1 MKKAPLFLAAA
12 LLVGSLLLVPLAPAY
27 ATTDLIPG
35 QAAIG
40 QLSDNQTAPTTDAV
54 TPEPTTATTDTAP
67 TTVVAD
73 TPTPAPATIIDTTA
87 APTADAVTPAPT
99 TATTDTTPAT
109 VVADTPTPAP
119 ATTMDIT
126 AAPTTAAATPA
137 PTTATTTTTIPT
149 TAAVTPEPTTATT
162 TTATPDSLPGQA
174 AAGQLSDNQPT
185 PSTAD
190 TEPPAPPPPPP
201 APATII
207 TAPALPVTDAPEV
220 GSTTG
225 LSTAPA
231 PAVTTPTPPADSN
244 VLPPITQATETQP
257 GLLPALTVL
266 GTPPS
271 GHHFPLPSDNGT
283 MHFPPFPA
291 PSDNGTVH
299 FPHFPP
305 SWDNSTVHF
314 PHFLPSWDNSTA
326 HFPPFTAPSDNG
338 TAHLPPFPQ
347 HGHHPPYTPNP
358 LPPQT
363 NPTYPSQYNP
373 TSHTYPYYPY
383 DPEYTLSTYAPVI
396 GSFMASPNYIQSG
409 QAATL
414 SWIVSGASVVTISPT
429 VGSVTNT
436 GSFDVMP
443 TYTTTYTLNAY
454 NSQGAVNA
462 STIVTVTPYVSAYG
476 GTYGTAVI
484 SSFTASPN
492 YIQPGQPATLSW
504 IVNNADTVTISPVV
518 GPVANTGSFDVT
530 PTYTTTYALSA
541 YNGAGTISASATV
554 TVAPDVSSYV
564 TPAYAIGTGVNI
576 DTDSSGTASGSTVN
590 ASQFINSIGNILNAN
605 GTSNSST
612 TAVDLWPMYLLLIG
626 LAAVASVVI
635 TALLVTKPAVAHTQ
649 STGMKTGYATSA
661 TAIITATQ
669 PATLTPMTTIVEIG
683 LPAKFVS
690 SGGITMPV
698 AGRPLGRRD
707 FRALISPDKADTIS
721 RQHILVTYEN
731 GVYYIEDPGSTNGT
745 MLNGSEI
752 KGSGKHTIENGDA
765 VELAHALNLTFKV

>member
-35 QAAIG
+35 QAAVG
-40 QLSDNQTAPTTDAV
+40 QLSDNQTAPTADAV
-54 TPEPTTATTDTAP
+54 TPAPTTATTDTAP
-67 TTVVAD
+67 TAVVAD

-99 TATTDTTPAT
+99 TATTDTTQAT

-119 ATTMDIT
+119 ATIIDTT
-126 AAPTTAAATPA
+126 AAPTTAAATPE
-137 PTTATTTTTIPT
+137 PTTAMTTTTIPT
-149 TAAVTPEPTTATT
+149 TTAVTPEPTTATT
-162 TTATPDSLPGQA
+162 TTATPDALPGQA
-174 AAGQLSDNQPT
+174 AVGQLSDNQT
-185 PSTAD
+185 IPSTAD

-201 APATII
+201 APATVIA
-207 TAPALPVTDAPEV
+207 APALSVTAAPEA
-220 GSTTG
+220 GSTTD
-225 LSTAPA
+225 LSAAPA
-231 PAVTTPTPPADSN
+231 LAVT
-244 VLPPITQATETQP
+244 PPISP
-257 GLLPALTVL
+257 TVSQTVS

-271 GHHFPLPSDNGT
+271 RHHFPQSWDNGT
-283 MHFPPFPA
+283 AHLPPFPA

-314 PHFLPSWDNSTA
+314 PHFPTSWDNGTA
-326 HFPPFTAPSDNG
+326 HFPPFPAPSDNG

-347 HGHHPPYTPNP
+347 YGHHPPYTPNP

-363 NPTYPSQYNP
+363 NPTYPP
-373 TSHTYPYYPY
+373 YPY
-383 DPEYTLSTYAPVI
+383 DAEYTLPIDGPVI
-396 GSFMASPNYIQSG
+396 GSFTASPNYIQSG

-436 GSFDVMP
+436 GSLAVMP
-443 TYTTTYTLNAY
+443 TYTTTYTLYAY

-462 STIVTVTPYVSAYG
+462 STIVTVTPYASTYG

-518 GPVANTGSFDVT
+518 GSVANTGSFDVT

-541 YNGAGTISASATV
+541 YNGAGTISASTTV

-590 ASQFINSIGNILNAN
+590 ASQFTNSIGNILNAN

-612 TAVDLWPMYLLLIG
+612 TAVNLWPMYLLLIG

-635 TALLVTKPAVAHTQ
+635 TALLVRKPAVAHTQ
-649 STGMKTGYATSA
+649 STGMKTGYATSS

-745 MLNGSEI
+745 TLNGSEI
-752 KGSGKHTIENGDA
+752 KGSGKHTIENGDT

>member
-35 QAAIG
+35 QAAVG
-40 QLSDNQTAPTTDAV
+40 QLSDNQTAPTAAAA
-54 TPEPTTATTDTAP
+54 TPAPTTATTDTAP
-67 TTVVAD
+67 TTVVADTPTPAPATIIDTTAAPTTDAVTPAPTTATTDTAPTAVVAD

-99 TATTDTTPAT
+99 TATTDTIQAT
-109 VVADTPTPAP
+109 VVADIPTPAP

-126 AAPTTAAATPA
+126 AAPTTAAATP
-137 PTTATTTTTIPT
+137 
-149 TAAVTPEPTTATT
+149 EPTTATT
-162 TTATPDSLPGQA
+162 TTATLDALPGQA
-174 AAGQLSDNQPT
+174 AAGQLSDNQT
-185 PSTAD
+185 IPSTAA
-190 TEPPAPPPPPP
+190 TKPPAPPPPPP
-201 APATII
+201 APATVIA
-207 TAPALPVTDAPEV
+207 APALSVTAAPEA
-220 GSTTG
+220 GSATD
-225 LSTAPA
+225 LSAAPA
-231 PAVTTPTPPADSN
+231 LAVTTPISP
-244 VLPPITQATETQP
+244 
-257 GLLPALTVL
+257 TVSQTVS

-271 GHHFPLPSDNGT
+271 RHHFPQSWDNGT
-283 MHFPPFPA
+283 AHLPPFPA

-314 PHFLPSWDNSTA
+314 PHFPTSWDNGTA
-326 HFPPFTAPSDNG
+326 HFPPFPAPSDNG

-347 HGHHPPYTPNP
+347 YGHHPPYTPNP

-363 NPTYPSQYNP
+363 NPTYPP
-373 TSHTYPYYPY
+373 YPYNA
-383 DPEYTLSTYAPVI
+383 EYTLPIDGPVI
-396 GSFMASPNYIQSG
+396 GSLTASPNYIQSG

-414 SWIVSGASVVTISPT
+414 SWDVSGASVVTISPT

-436 GSFDVMP
+436 GSLAVMP
-443 TYTTTYTLNAY
+443 TYTTTYTLYAY

-462 STIVTVTPYVSAYG
+462 STIVTVTPYASTYG

-541 YNGAGTISASATV
+541 YNGAGTISASTTV

-590 ASQFINSIGNILNAN
+590 ASQFTNSIGNILNAN

-612 TAVDLWPMYLLLIG
+612 TAVNLWPMYLLLIG

-635 TALLVTKPAVAHTQ
+635 TALLVRKPVVAHTQ
-649 STGMKTGYATSA
+649 STGMKTGYATSS

-745 MLNGSEI
+745 TLNGSEI
-752 KGSGKHTIENGDA
+752 KGSGKHTIENGDT

>member
-35 QAAIG
+35 QAAVG
-40 QLSDNQTAPTTDAV
+40 QLSDNQTAPTADAV
-54 TPEPTTATTDTAP
+54 TPAPTTATTDTAP
-67 TTVVAD
+67 TAVVAD

-99 TATTDTTPAT
+99 TATTDTTQAT

-119 ATTMDIT
+119 ATIIDTT
-126 AAPTTAAATPA
+126 AAPTTAAATPE
-137 PTTATTTTTIPT
+137 PTTAMTTTTIPT
-149 TAAVTPEPTTATT
+149 TTAVTPEPTTATT
-162 TTATPDSLPGQA
+162 TTATPDALPGQA
-174 AAGQLSDNQPT
+174 AVGQLSDNQT
-185 PSTAD
+185 IPSTAD

-201 APATII
+201 APATVIA
-207 TAPALPVTDAPEV
+207 APALSVTAAPEA
-220 GSTTG
+220 GSTTD
-225 LSTAPA
+225 LSAAPA
-231 PAVTTPTPPADSN
+231 LAVTTPISP
-244 VLPPITQATETQP
+244 
-257 GLLPALTVL
+257 TVSQTVS

-271 GHHFPLPSDNGT
+271 RHHFPQSWDNGT
-283 MHFPPFPA
+283 AHLPPFPA

-314 PHFLPSWDNSTA
+314 PHFPTSWDNGTA
-326 HFPPFTAPSDNG
+326 HFPPFPAPSDNG

-347 HGHHPPYTPNP
+347 YGHHPPYTPNP

-363 NPTYPSQYNP
+363 NPTYPP
-373 TSHTYPYYPY
+373 YPY
-383 DPEYTLSTYAPVI
+383 DAEYTLPIDGPVI
-396 GSFMASPNYIQSG
+396 GSFTASPNYIQSG

-436 GSFDVMP
+436 GSLAVMP
-443 TYTTTYTLNAY
+443 TYTTTYTLYAY

-462 STIVTVTPYVSAYG
+462 STIVTVTPYASTYG

-518 GPVANTGSFDVT
+518 GSVANTGSFDVT

-541 YNGAGTISASATV
+541 YNGAGTISASTTV

-590 ASQFINSIGNILNAN
+590 ASQFTNSIGNILNAN

-612 TAVDLWPMYLLLIG
+612 TAVNLWPMYLLLIG

-635 TALLVTKPAVAHTQ
+635 TALLVRKPAVAHTQ
-649 STGMKTGYATSA
+649 RTGMKTGYATSS

-745 MLNGSEI
+745 TLNGSEI
-752 KGSGKHTIENGDA
+752 KGSGKHTIENGDT